1 MVAYHF
7 LYMLYFVA
15 RCLLRNDSVNSNRV
29 NQIVLQC
36 TGTLAFLLSNIQ
48 GVLLW
53 LTNMITLYFS
63 VMNKRTASHLE
74 KQLTLI
80 ILIW

>member
-1 MVAYHF
+1 MVVYHF

-36 TGTLAFLLSNIQ
+36 TGTLAFFSLSNIQ
-48 GVLLW
+48 GVLLIYG
-53 LTNMITLYFS
+53 LRMC
-63 VMNKRTASHLE
+63 
-74 KQLTLI
+74 
-80 ILIW
+80 